1 MKLFQI
7 LVLAL
12 LASLAIFMRRKL
24 SQEAPLSASAGGLTP
39 AANS

>member
-24 SQEAPLSASAGGLTP
+24 SQEAPLSASVGGLFP
-39 AANS
+39 AAHS

>member
-24 SQEAPLSASAGGLTP
+24 SQEAPLSASTGGLSP
-39 AANS
+39 AAHS